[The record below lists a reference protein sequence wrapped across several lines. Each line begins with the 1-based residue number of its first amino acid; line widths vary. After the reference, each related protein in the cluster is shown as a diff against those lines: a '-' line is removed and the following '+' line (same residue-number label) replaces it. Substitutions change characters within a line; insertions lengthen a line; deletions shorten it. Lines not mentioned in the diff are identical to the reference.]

1 VARGLLGR
9 LASSNPSRTTDE
21 VQSIIGNLRAILNTR
36 LGDSPAAAD
45 FGVIDLSDLYHD
57 FPNATQF
64 LQRSIRDTI
73 QRYEPRLTSVR
84 VRPAPSE
91 DPLTL
96 VFDISARLTH
106 DRRRGLVRVRT
117 QVNHGGRVD
126 IE

>member
-1 VARGLLGR
+1 MARGLLGR
-9 LASSNPSRTTDE
+9 LASSNPSRLSDE

-36 LGDSPAAAD
+36 LGDSPAASD
-45 FGVIDLSDLYHD
+45 FGVIDLADLYHD
-57 FPNATQF
+57 FPNATQY

-73 QRYEPRLTSVR
+73 QKYEPRLTSVR

>member
-1 VARGLLGR
+1 MSRGLLAR
-9 LASSNPSRTTDE
+9 LASSSPSRTSDE

-45 FGVIDLSDLYHD
+45 FGVVDLSDLYHD
-57 FPNATQF
+57 FPDATQY

-73 QRYEPRLTSVR
+73 QKYEPRLTSVR
-84 VRPAPSE
+84 VRPAPSD

-96 VFDISARLTH
+96 AFDISARLTN
-106 DRRRGLVRVRT
+106 DRKRGLVRVRT
-117 QVNHGGRVD
+117 QLNRGGRVE

>member
-1 VARGLLGR
+1 MARGLLGR
-9 LASSNPSRTTDE
+9 LASSNPSRTSDE

-57 FPNATQF
+57 FPNATQY

-73 QRYEPRLTSVR
+73 QKYEPRLTSVR
-84 VRPAPSE
+84 VRPAPS
-91 DPLTL
+91 DNPLTL
-96 VFDISARLTH
+96 VFDISARLAN

-117 QVNHGGRVD
+117 QVNHGGRVEID
-126 IE
+126 

>member
-1 VARGLLGR
+1 MSRGLLGR
-9 LASSNPSRTTDE
+9 LASSTPARSADE

-36 LGDSPAAAD
+36 VGDSPAAVD
-45 FGVIDLSDLYHD
+45 FGVIDLADLYHD
-57 FPNATQF
+57 FPNATQY

-73 QRYEPRLTSVR
+73 QKYEPRLTSVR

-96 VFDISARLTH
+96 VFDISARLTN

>member
-1 VARGLLGR
+1 MARGLLGR
-9 LASSNPSRTTDE
+9 LASSTPARSSDE

-45 FGVIDLSDLYHD
+45 FGVVDLSDLYHD
-57 FPNATQF
+57 FPDATQF

-73 QRYEPRLTSVR
+73 QKYEPRLTSVR
-84 VRPAPSE
+84 VRPASSE

-96 VFDISARLTH
+96 VFDISARLAS
-106 DRRRGLVRVRT
+106 DRKRGLVRVRT
-117 QVNHGGRVD
+117 QVNHGGRVE

>member
-9 LASSNPSRTTDE
+9 LASSNPSRLSDE

-36 LGDSPAAAD
+36 LGDSPAASD
-45 FGVIDLSDLYHD
+45 FGVIDLADLYHD
-57 FPNATQF
+57 FPNATQY

-73 QRYEPRLTSVR
+73 QKYEPRLTSVR

-96 VFDISARLTH
+96 VFDISARLAN

>member
-1 VARGLLGR
+1 MARGLLGR
-9 LASSNPSRTTDE
+9 LASSSPSRLSDD

-36 LGDSPAAAD
+36 LGDSPAASD
-45 FGVIDLSDLYHD
+45 FGVIDLCDLYHD

-73 QRYEPRLTSVR
+73 QKYEPRLTSVR

-96 VFDISARLTH
+96 VFDISARLTD
-106 DRRRGLVRVRT
+106 DRKRGLVRVRT
-117 QVNHGGRVD
+117 QVNHGGRVE

>member
-1 VARGLLGR
+1 MGRGLLGR
-9 LASSNPSRTTDE
+9 LASSNPSRLSDE

-36 LGDSPAAAD
+36 LGNSPAAAD
-45 FGVIDLSDLYHD
+45 FGVIDLADLYHD
-57 FPNATQF
+57 FPNATQY

-73 QRYEPRLTSVR
+73 QKYEPRLTSVR

-96 VFDISARLTH
+96 VFDISARLAN

>member
-1 VARGLLGR
+1 MARGLLGR
-9 LASSNPSRTTDE
+9 LASSNPSRTPDE

-45 FGVIDLSDLYHD
+45 FGVIDLADLYHD
-57 FPNATQF
+57 FPNATQY

-73 QRYEPRLTSVR
+73 QKYEPRLTSVR

>member
-1 VARGLLGR
+1 MARGLLGR

-36 LGDSPAAAD
+36 LGDSPAASD
-45 FGVIDLSDLYHD
+45 FGVIDLADLYHD
-57 FPNATQF
+57 FPNATQY

-73 QRYEPRLTSVR
+73 QKYEPRLTSVR

-96 VFDISARLTH
+96 TFEISARLTH